1 MPITINGTGTISGLS
16 VGGLPDGT
24 VDQDTLASGVGG
36 KVLEQKSAKK
46 LGTQSTD
53 STSYVDI
60 TDLTITITPKASNS
74 KFYIA
79 ASFNVNKENYTA
91 LFKLLRD
98 STEIG
103 LPAGTGGENHICN
116 VYTANNNGS
125 WRCTLQWD
133 DTPGDTSSH
142 TYKLQMRTDGGGDPT
157 LHIGGHHD
165 NSSSYTTPSYMTVME
180 IAP

>member
-1 MPITINGTGTISGLS
+1 MPITFNGNGTVTGLA

-24 VDQDTLASGVGG
+24 VDQDTLATGVGG
-36 KVLEQKSAKK
+36 KVLQQKSAKK

-53 STSYVDI
+53 STSFIDI
-60 TDLTITITPKASNS
+60 TDLTITITPTVSNS
-74 KFYIA
+74 KIYIA
-79 ASFNVNKENYTA
+79 GSFNINKENYTA

-103 LPAGTGGENHICN
+103 LPSGTGGENHIMN
-116 VYTANNNGS
+116 VYTGNNNGA
-125 WRCTLQWD
+125 WRATFQWD
-133 DTPGDTSSH
+133 DAPGDTSSH
-142 TYKLQMRTDGGGDPT
+142 TYKLQMRTDGGTDPT
-157 LHIGGHHD
+157 VHIGGHHD